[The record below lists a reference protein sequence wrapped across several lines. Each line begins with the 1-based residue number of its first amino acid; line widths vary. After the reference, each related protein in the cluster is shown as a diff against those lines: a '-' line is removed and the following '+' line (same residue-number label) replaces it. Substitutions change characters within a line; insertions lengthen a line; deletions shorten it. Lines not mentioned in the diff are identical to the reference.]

1 MGTGRRIEVERS
13 ARGALAVLALIASG
27 LTSAS
32 CQHQPAPAAAAAA
45 AAASAP
51 TRDVRIL
58 RDTWGVPHIFG
69 KTDAD
74 AAYGLG
80 YAQAEDDFE
89 TLQDVLLAAR
99 GKLASV
105 RGPDAA
111 PIDYLVQLLRVWDT
125 VDARYLSDLAPE
137 TRAICEAYAEGVN
150 AYVARHPEQ
159 AVPGLFPAT
168 GRDLVAGFVFKMPFF
183 FFLDGVLKELF
194 DAGEA
199 PPTSARTA
207 VAAAAEFLGMD
218 HVVGSNAFAVAPSR
232 SADGATRLVVNSHQ
246 PWEGPVAWYEAH
258 VVSEQGWNMVG
269 GTFPGA
275 PVVLLGHNRDLGW
288 GSTLNEPD
296 LIDLYRLEIDPAN
309 PDRYRFD
316 GAWRELEVRDAPIDV
331 KLLGPLH
338 WTFHEDVLWSVQG
351 PVLRLDHGTYAI
363 RYAGMGDVRA
373 VEQLFRMNKAH
384 TFAEWKSAMNLHAMP
399 SVNQVYADRT
409 GTIHYVYNAR
419 FPKRSAAYDWS
430 HAVPGD
436 TSETLWGGEWPAETN
451 PQVTNPA
458 SGFLASANA
467 NPFRVTSEGSNP
479 SPDVVPPEAVIE
491 TRLTNRQRR
500 LVELLGADDSITED
514 ELEAIKFDLAYS
526 LRSRVGEFVK
536 AALAGP
542 DASDDRELH
551 EALALL
557 RTWDLRTD
565 VANRGAALGV
575 LASHPTWRGS
585 LDWLKDGNATPRD
598 AVRAAAR
605 RLKHEYGRIDV
616 PWGEVNRMRRGDLD
630 LAVDGGPDI
639 VRAIEG
645 DPLVDGRFTAHD
657 GDGLV
662 MMVTWDRDG
671 AVHSKSIHNY
681 GAASTVPSSPHYAD
695 QAPLFA
701 RREWKPVLFTESE
714 VRAHLEREYRP
725 GAE

>member
-1 MGTGRRIEVERS
+1 MNEHAIRSNRRGPLV
-13 ARGALAVLALIASG
+13 RGNAALLVLVAVAALA
-27 LTSAS
+27 S
-32 CQHQPAPAAAAAA
+32 CHRVPLVTAPAPAA
-45 AAASAP
+45 

-58 RDTWGVPHIFG
+58 RDTKGVPHVFG
-69 KTDAD
+69 TTDAD

-89 TLQDVLLAAR
+89 TLQGVLLAAR

-105 RGPDAA
+105 RGPEAA
-111 PIDYLVQLLRVWDT
+111 PIDYLVNLMRVWET
-125 VDARYLSDLAPE
+125 VDAKYESDLAPE
-137 TRAICEAYAEGVN
+137 TRAVCEAYADGVN

-183 FFLDGVLKELF
+183 FFLDEVLKELF
-194 DAGEA
+194 EREDA
-199 PPTSARTA
+199 PPTSARNA
-207 VAAAAEFLGMD
+207 IAAAAEFLGMD
-218 HVVGSNAFAVAPSR
+218 HVVGSNAFAVAPER

-258 VVSEQGWNMVG
+258 VVSGEGWNMVG

-275 PVVLLGHNRDLGW
+275 PLILLGHNADLGW

-296 LIDLYRLEIDPAN
+296 LIDLYRLEIDPEN

-316 GAWRELEVRDAPIDV
+316 GEWRELEVRDAAIEV
-331 KLLGPLH
+331 KLLGPIH
-338 WTFHEDVLWSVQG
+338 WTFHEKALWSVQG

-363 RYAGMGDVRA
+363 RFAGLGDVRA
-373 VEQLFRMNKAH
+373 IEQLFRMNKAH
-384 TFAEWKSAMNLHAMP
+384 TFAAWKSAMDLHAMP
-399 SVNQVYADRT
+399 SVNQLYADRT

-419 FPKRSAAYDWS
+419 FPKRSEAYDWT
-430 HAVPGD
+430 HAVPGN
-436 TSETLWGGEWPAETN
+436 TSETMWMGEWPPQTN
-451 PQVTNPA
+451 PQVTNPS

-467 NPFRVTSEGSNP
+467 NPFHVTAEGGNP
-479 SPDVVPPEAVIE
+479 SSEVVPPKAGIE

-500 LVELLGADDSITED
+500 LVELLGADDSITPD

-526 LRSRVGEFVK
+526 PLSPVGEFVK
-536 AALAGP
+536 EALAGLAP
-542 DASDDRELH
+542 SAPTLRR
-551 EALALL
+551 ALDVL

-565 VANRGAALGV
+565 VANPGAALGV
-575 LASHPTWRGS
+575 LAAHPTWRGT
-585 LDWLKDGNATPRD
+585 LAYGKDGHATPRD
-598 AVRAAAR
+598 AVLAAAR
-605 RLKHEYGRIDV
+605 RLERAHGRIDV
-616 PWGEVNRMRRGDLD
+616 PWGEVNRMRRGKLD

-645 DPLVDGRFTAHD
+645 DPMVDGRFTAHD

-662 MMVTWDRDG
+662 MMVTWDSEGR
-671 AVHSKSIHNY
+671 VSSKSIHNY
-681 GAASTVPSSPHYAD
+681 GAASTVPASPHYAD

-701 RREWKPVLFTESE
+701 RHEWKPVLFTESE

-725 GAE
+725 GAD

>member
-1 MGTGRRIEVERS
+1 MDEHAIRSSRRQPLAHRH
-13 ARGALAVLALIASG
+13 AAWLAMAALVALS
-27 LTSAS
+27 S
-32 CQHQPAPAAAAAA
+32 CHHAPATPTRAAPAPAAH
-45 AAASAP
+45 
-51 TRDVRIL
+51 DVRIL
-58 RDTWGVPHIFG
+58 RDTSGVPHVFG

-74 AAYGLG
+74 AAFGLG

-125 VDARYLSDLAPE
+125 VDARYESDLAPE

-150 AYVARHPEQ
+150 AYAARHPEQ
-159 AVPGLFPAT
+159 AVAGLYPAT

-183 FFLDGVLKELF
+183 FFLDEVLKELF
-194 DAGEA
+194 EAGDA
-199 PPTSARTA
+199 PPTSARNA
-207 VAAAAEFLGMD
+207 VAAAAEFLHMD
-218 HVVGSNAFAVAPSR
+218 HVVGSNAFAVAPRR
-232 SADGATRLVVNSHQ
+232 SADGATRLIVNSHQ

-296 LIDLYRLEIDPAN
+296 LIDLYRLETDPAN

-316 GAWRELEVRDAPIDV
+316 GEWRDLEVRDAAIEV
-331 KLLGPLH
+331 KLVGPLH
-338 WTFHEDVLWSVQG
+338 WTFHEKALWSVQG

-384 TFAEWKSAMNLHAMP
+384 TFAEWKSAMDLHAMP
-399 SVNQVYADRT
+399 SVNQLYADRT

-419 FPKRSAAYDWS
+419 FPKRSEAFDWT
-430 HAVPGD
+430 HAVPGN
-436 TSETLWGGEWPAETN
+436 TSETLWGGEWPAATN

-467 NPFRVTSEGSNP
+467 DPFRVTAEGSNP
-479 SPDVVPPEAVIE
+479 SRDMAPPKAGIE

-500 LVELLGADDSITED
+500 LVELLGADQSITAA
-514 ELEAIKFDLAYS
+514 ELEAIKFDLRYS
-526 LRSRVGEFVK
+526 PLSPVGEFVTE
-536 AALAGP
+536 ALAGP
-542 DASDDRELH
+542 EASDPELR
-551 EALALL
+551 EALDVL
-557 RTWDLRTD
+557 RRWDLGTD
-565 VANRGAALGV
+565 LANRGAALGV
-575 LASHPTWRGS
+575 LAAHPTWRGT
-585 LDWLKDGNATPRD
+585 LAWQKDGHTSP
-598 AVRAAAR
+598 RAAVLAAAQK
-605 RLKHEYGRIDV
+605 LKREHGRIDV

-671 AVHSKSIHNY
+671 QVSSKSIHNY
-681 GAASTVPSSPHYAD
+681 GAASTVPGSPHYAD
-695 QAPLFA
+695 QAERFA
-701 RREWKPVLFTESE
+701 RHEWKPVLFTESE

-725 GAE
+725 GAH